1 LSFIPLLSTIV
12 VLVEKVGVKT
22 LAGKTDRIR
31 QFVIE
36 AAREAQ
42 DDNCDQIVL
51 LDLAGI
57 SPMTDYFLICT
68 GTSDRQIRATA
79 DHIAKLGKSRGL
91 TLLGKDGY
99 QQAGWIL
106 LDFVDAVIHIFSA
119 EYRLLYDLELLWGDG
134 RRVRWQRRSTG
145 PKPKPKP

>member
-1 LSFIPLLSTIV
+1 M
-12 VLVEKVGVKT
+12 VGVKT
-22 LAGKTDRIR
+22 LAGKSNPIR
-31 QFVIE
+31 KFVIE

-57 SPMTDYFLICT
+57 SPMADYFLICT

-79 DHIAKLGKSRGL
+79 DHIAKLGKLRGI

-106 LDFVDAVIHIFSA
+106 LDFVDAVIHIFSP

-134 RRVRWQRRSTG
+134 RKVRWQRRSTG
-145 PKPKPKP
+145 PKPEPKLKPKQ